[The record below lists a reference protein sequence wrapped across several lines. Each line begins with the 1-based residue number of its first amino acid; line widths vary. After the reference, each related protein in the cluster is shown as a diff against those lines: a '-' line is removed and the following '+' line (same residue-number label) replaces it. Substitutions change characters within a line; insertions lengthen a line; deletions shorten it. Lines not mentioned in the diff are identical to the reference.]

1 MAKPKLYSLKIA
13 KLPAEGTPGDFYFTT
28 DTLETFIVLG
38 NKKLL
43 PFALTGVAN
52 SVLEG
57 PQGECG
63 ERGPKGERGLQ
74 GPQGERGEAGP
85 TGPPG
90 DTGPQGARGT
100 DGKDGRYGTD
110 GLPGPQ
116 GPKGDKGDRGEPGP
130 QGPPGGITVINGT
143 PELEAAIQTA
153 RQALINQQAKFV
165 AAIQHATANAEGLRP
180 TLKSAVLHTLKK
192 VQNDAGL

>member
-13 KLPAEGTPGDFYFTT
+13 KLPTEGTPGDFYFTS

-43 PFALTGVAN
+43 PLALIGAEN
-52 SVLEG
+52 SVLIG
-57 PQGECG
+57 PQGEQG
-63 ERGPKGERGLQ
+63 ERGPQGVRGMQGPQ
-74 GPQGERGEAGP
+74 GPQGERGHD
-85 TGPPG
+85 GPPG
-90 DTGPQGARGT
+90 DSGPQGARGT
-100 DGKDGRYGTD
+100 DGKDGRNGTD

-116 GPKGDKGDRGEPGP
+116 GPKGDKGDRGEQGL

-143 PELEAAIQTA
+143 PELEVAIQTA
-153 RQALINQQAKFV
+153 RQALIDQQAKFV
-165 AAIQHATANAEGLRP
+165 AAIQHATTNAQGLRP

-192 VQNDAGL
+192 LQSDAGL